1 MVGIKLLGA
10 FPKNSSHTLGV
21 KGFSLPSQ
29 WISDLKPQIINWGIW
44 VEQASTTALRQTNEP
59 RTKKARLIN
68 IGTSARKFQVLL
80 PFEPFSHQLVFGEII
95 VYLMFSLSCFID
107 VSTYRFISWSIYVL
121 VSLFMQGFNCWLYS
135 FLVYSFIDSFL
146 PSFLPYPL
154 ESLICFFNSPGTR
167 RLTEFPEAAVGENP
181 VFVDHLK
188 KPPENC
194 GFDNFLT
201 KTKLHEMGRNL

>member
-107 VSTYRFISWSIYVL
+107 VSTLDLFLDRFT
-121 VSLFMQGFNCWLYS
+121 CWFLYS
-135 FLVYSFIDSFL
+135 CRDSIADYIASWFIRSL
-146 PSFLPYPL
+146 IPSFLL
-154 ESLICFFNSPGTR
+154 SFLI
-167 RLTEFPEAAVGENP
+167 
-181 VFVDHLK
+181 H
-188 KPPENC
+188 
-194 GFDNFLT
+194 
-201 KTKLHEMGRNL
+201 

>member
-1 MVGIKLLGA
+1 MNLRFEAANHQLGDLGRTG
-10 FPKNSSHTLGV
+10 FNNCPVTDKRTTNQKSSV
-21 KGFSLPSQ
+21 
-29 WISDLKPQIINWGIW
+29 DY
-44 VEQASTTALRQTNEP
+44 
-59 RTKKARLIN
+59 

-80 PFEPFSHQLVFGEII
+80 PFEPFSHQLVFGEIV

-107 VSTYRFISWSIYVL
+107 VSTYRFISSWSIYVL
-121 VSLFMQGFNCWLYS
+121 VSLFMQGFNCWLYIASWFFRSLIHS
-135 FLVYSFIDSFL
+135 FLL
-146 PSFLPYPL
+146 YPL

-194 GFDNFLT
+194 GFDNFWQKQNSMRWAEIYKNVAPLFQ
-201 KTKLHEMGRNL
+201 LFLLLYSMNPPSNL